1 MGGGVESMLLSYSPP
16 GVKNVSLYLPPRRY
30 NQDQALYLKIYLPL
44 FTHPYKC
51 SVVIFNLTVLLW
63 VKLGMNSIITSF
75 YNHKAQR
82 VKQFE
87 LVLNLKPVQCVELSA
102 WYTCRLHFQCKEWKM
117 TITICQ
123 VSTVFHKT
131 KHEFKAEQRGKKGFN
146 VNVYNSVISLINNP
160 CTDYVVINTTSDY
173 KKN

>member
-1 MGGGVESMLLSYSPP
+1 
-16 GVKNVSLYLPPRRY
+16 
-30 NQDQALYLKIYLPL
+30 
-44 FTHPYKC
+44 
-51 SVVIFNLTVLLW
+51 
-63 VKLGMNSIITSF
+63 
-75 YNHKAQR
+75 
-82 VKQFE
+82 
-87 LVLNLKPVQCVELSA
+87 
-102 WYTCRLHFQCKEWKM
+102 M

-173 KKN
+173 KKKLKIKNSCQIKKTHTKTLYFNHHDAVVFPWYHRQAYQHHVKKHVLFIYESAKSFVCTLYSICITYTR